1 MRLLAALLFSSAFA
15 SAAWVELRAPT
26 GPFVVLTENADAGR
40 LALNHLEQFRYAL
53 GLSIGQQELK
63 SVWPIVIVVAK
74 PAKGIPAPALALA
87 RGAFI
92 SSFPIGSPPPR
103 EWWRALGALLLDGT
117 LAGRMPPGFEDALG
131 ILYSTLEVKG
141 PRLTVGV
148 PPPPAERTP
157 AWALIHMLVTSPE
170 TSGRI
175 RVLLANL
182 AQGADPDPAFRN
194 AFEQPEAQLVAK
206 AGDYLKAGVFNTI
219 PVSGRALDPDRFKLI
234 PASPSQVKLIP
245 GDLLFAAQA
254 PPAEIRAAYQS
265 AVEQGAV
272 AGGHEG
278 LGFLGDPAEFKEAV
292 RVEGSSARAW
302 LEYGRTLKDP
312 VQAQAAFEKAIQL
325 NPNWAEPHFRIAE
338 ISDTPA
344 KKAFALKKAVAA
356 APRNMPY
363 WRAYAEALE
372 NQKNYV
378 EAVKAWRGAE
388 RAAPSEA
395 ERVEL
400 RRIAQQRGDLRAEQE
415 AAERRRVAEEERAE
429 VERLRL
435 ESLERIHA
443 AEAKANEQAG
453 AVKNPAKVEKWWD
466 GPPLSKVSGSLVRVD
481 CIGKQARLVLQT
493 AEAKPLQL
501 LVADPAQIVIM
512 GGGEKTFGCGPQ
524 KPPRPVIVE
533 YVPKPNAKLGTAGD
547 AQVVEFP

>member
-1 MRLLAALLFSSAFA
+1 MRLLAALVLSSALA

-26 GPFVVLTENADAGR
+26 GPFAVLTENADAGR

-74 PAKGIPAPALALA
+74 PAKGVPPPALGLA

-92 SSFPIGSPPPR
+92 SSFLLGSAPPR
-103 EWWRALGALLLDGT
+103 EWWRSLGQILLDGT

-131 ILYSTLEVKG
+131 SLYSTLEVKG

-148 PPPPAERTP
+148 PPPPSERTP
-157 AWALIHMLVTSPE
+157 AWALIHMLATSPE

-182 AQGADPDPAFRN
+182 AQGADPDAAFRN
-194 AFEQPEAQLVAK
+194 AFEQPEAQLLAR
-206 AGDYLKAGVFNTI
+206 ADAYLKAGVFNTM

-245 GDLLFAAQA
+245 GDLLLAAKA
-254 PPAEIRAAYQS
+254 PPAEIRAAYQN

-278 LGFLGDPAEFKEAV
+278 LASLDPTEYKEAI
-292 RVEGSSARAW
+292 RVEGASARAW
-302 LEYGRTLKDP
+302 LEYGRQLKDP
-312 VQAQAAFEKAIQL
+312 TQAQAAFEKAIQL
-325 NPNWAEPHFRIAE
+325 NPNWSEPHFRIAE
-338 ISDTPA
+338 IADTPG
-344 KKAFALKKAVAA
+344 KKVFALKKAVAA
-356 APRNMPY
+356 DPRNMAY

-372 NQKNYV
+372 TQKNFV

-400 RRIAQQRGDLRAEQE
+400 RRIAQQRGDLRSEQE
-415 AAERRRVAEEERAE
+415 AAERRRKAEEERAE

-435 ESLERIHA
+435 EAVERIRA
-443 AEAKANEQAG
+443 AESKANQQAG
-453 AVKNPAKVEKWWD
+453 AVKDPSKVEKWWD
-466 GPPLSKVSGSLVRVD
+466 GPPLTKVSGTLVRVD
-481 CIGKQARLVLQT
+481 CLGRQARLVLQT

-501 LVADPAQIVIM
+501 LVPDPAQIVIM

-524 KPPRPVIVE
+524 KPPRNVTVE
-533 YVPKPNAKLGTAGD
+533 YVPKPNAKLGTAGE